1 MDVNAVLSEAW
12 TLYTRF
18 FVRFVL
24 TAAVVYVVLDLV
36 SAIAVSTADDVGAAI
51 VWGLLSLVASIVG
64 FFWIQGALVE
74 AVRDVRD
81 GRFDSSIG
89 ELYARTRPRLP
100 ALISAG
106 VLAGIGVV
114 IGLILLIIP
123 GLYLLTRWLFI
134 TPAIVLE
141 GRSAG
146 ESFGR
151 STELVKGR
159 GWSVSGLMILT
170 VIAAVIALGVIRG
183 LLFWLPDF
191 FESWLGSLVAHSLVA
206 PFVVLSWTIGYYH
219 LIGAGRAPA
228 ADLPAA
234 S

>member
-24 TAAVVYVVLDLV
+24 TAAAVYVVLDLI
-36 SAIAVSTADDVGAAI
+36 SAIAVSTDDDVGAAV
-51 VWGLLSLVASIVG
+51 VWGLLSVVISIVG
-64 FFWIQGALVE
+64 FFWVQGALVE

-89 ELYARTRPRLP
+89 ELYSRTRPRLP

-106 VLAGIGVV
+106 VLAGLGIVL
-114 IGLILLIIP
+114 GLVLLIVP

-134 TPAIVLE
+134 APAIVLE

-151 STELVKGR
+151 SSALVKGH
-159 GWSVSGLMILT
+159 GWSVFGLMILT
-170 VIAAVIALGVIRG
+170 VVAAAITLGVIRG
-183 LLFWLPDF
+183 LLFWLPEF
-191 FESWLGSLVAHSLVA
+191 FEAWVGSLVAHSLVA
-206 PFVVLSWTIGYYH
+206 PFVVLAWTVGYYH

-228 ADLPAA
+228 ADLPA
-234 S
+234 

>member
-36 SAIAVSTADDVGAAI
+36 SAIAVSTDDDVGAAI
-51 VWGLLSLVASIVG
+51 VWGLLSLIVSVVG
-64 FFWIQGALVE
+64 FFWVQGALVE

-89 ELYARTRPRLP
+89 ELYSRTRPRLP

-106 VLAGIGVV
+106 LLAGLGIAV
-114 IGLILLIIP
+114 GLILLIIP

-134 TPAIVLE
+134 APAIVLE

-151 STELVKGR
+151 SSALVKGH
-159 GWSVSGLMILT
+159 GWSVFGLMIVT
-170 VIAAVIALGVIRG
+170 VVFAAIALGVIRG
-183 LLFWLPDF
+183 LLFWLPSL
-191 FESWLGSLVAHSLVA
+191 FEAWLGSLVAHSLVA
-206 PFVVLSWTIGYYH
+206 PFVVLAWTVGYYH

-228 ADLPAA
+228 AELPA
-234 S
+234 

>member
-18 FVRFVL
+18 FARFVL

-36 SAIAVSTADDVGAAI
+36 SAIAVSADDDVGAAI
-51 VWGLLSLVASIVG
+51 VWGLLSVVISIVG
-64 FFWIQGALVE
+64 FFWVQGALVE

-89 ELYARTRPRLP
+89 ELYSRTRPRLP

-106 VLAGIGVV
+106 ILAGLAVAL
-114 IGLILLIIP
+114 GLILLIIP

-134 TPAIVLE
+134 APAIVLE

-151 STELVKGR
+151 SSALAKGH
-159 GWSVSGLMILT
+159 GWSVFGLMILT
-170 VIAAVIALGVIRG
+170 VVAAAIALGVIRG
-183 LLFWLPDF
+183 LLFWLPEF
-191 FESWLGSLVAHSLVA
+191 FEAWIGSLVAHSLVA
-206 PFVVLSWTIGYYH
+206 PFVVLAWTVGYYH
-219 LIGAGRAPA
+219 LVGAGRAPA
-228 ADLPAA
+228 ADLPA
-234 S
+234 